1 MRFKLIPRRSET
13 LPLPPLL
20 GHAAL
25 MAAVPLLAHTMQT
38 HSLSLSLQRGWFLV
52 VFFLPCNIK
61 KSGGVSKLQ
70 PRFRLHHSFVSR
82 YVLSNASTAA
92 WTGLNFMLGF
102 KRARCRALT
111 LSNLF
116 EISALA
122 MMRLLCSFCL
132 SFGSCT
138 ERVGLRC
145 SSELVVLHV
154 LHVLV
159 TAT

>member
-38 HSLSLSLQRGWFLV
+38 HSLSLSPQRGCF
-52 VFFLPCNIK
+52 FFLFFTLQHK

-82 YVLSNASTAA
+82 YVLSNTSIAA
-92 WTGLNFMLGF
+92 RTGLNFMLGL
-102 KRARCRALT
+102 KRALQGFDT
-111 LSNLF
+111 LQP
-116 EISALA
+116 
-122 MMRLLCSFCL
+122 
-132 SFGSCT
+132 
-138 ERVGLRC
+138 V
-145 SSELVVLHV
+145 
-154 LHVLV
+154 
-159 TAT
+159 